1 MGVKGLRHSKVTPW
15 NAMTV
20 IAMNIINVN
29 EVMVVM
35 S

>member
-1 MGVKGLRHSKVTPW
+1 MGVKGLRHSKVTLR
-15 NAMTV
+15 NVMTV
-20 IAMNIINVN
+20 IAMNINVN